1 MKEYEKRDTPV
12 TFRTSER
19 KAAWIRDRARVE
31 NMDTSEYID
40 SVLTE
45 HLENKE
51 RVRTPSLRTREA
63 EEIAKSLK
71 GTIDATLSSFTL
83 MKAGTNRERRKR
95 RIA

>member
-1 MKEYEKRDTPV
+1 MTDTYEKRDTPV

-45 HLENKE
+45 HLEDKE
-51 RVRTPSLRTREA
+51 RIRIPLLRTRDAA
-63 EEIAKSLK
+63 EVAKALETALTLVKPMIAM
-71 GTIDATLSSFTL
+71 GENVRA
-83 MKAGTNRERRKR
+83 RRR
-95 RIA
+95 TA